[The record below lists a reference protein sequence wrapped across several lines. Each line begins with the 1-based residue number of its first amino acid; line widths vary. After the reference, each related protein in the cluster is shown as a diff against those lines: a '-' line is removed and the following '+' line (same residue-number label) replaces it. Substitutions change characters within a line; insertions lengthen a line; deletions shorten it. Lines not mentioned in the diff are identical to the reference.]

1 MQKVPGIAS
10 VRVSLNEGLTVLELK
25 PGNTVT
31 LVRLREIIRNNGF
44 PTRDALIVAA
54 GATIQAGNGLT
65 FEVAGTAE
73 RFPLSATPELR
84 ARLQPGTPVLAT
96 GTVDT
101 RDPKAMKMLV
111 SAIAAP

>member
-1 MQKVPGIAS
+1 MQKVTGVAS

-31 LVRLREIIRNNGF
+31 VIKLREIIRNNGF

-54 GATIQAGNGLT
+54 GTAVATGNEFT
-65 FEVAGTAE
+65 FEVSGTGE
-73 RFPLSATPELR
+73 RFPVSLTPDLG
-84 ARLQPGTPVLAT
+84 ARLKAGGLAIVT

-101 RDPKAMKMLV
+101 RDPRAMKMTV